1 MIDYM
6 RNIEPIS
13 FKDEKKTM
21 IFTWILLKL
30 VRKQLI
36 NPENIDYLAASL
48 LEKSFSELLCIN
60 LTKLLRSLIFE
71 VKKKLFNK
79 KKIFFF

>member
-1 MIDYM
+1 M